1 MAFDKNPKNGMGR
14 PRTNWEERNYLQ
26 PKCKK
31 RRRKIGKQLVRI
43 ALNER
48 EKDEK

>member
-1 MAFDKNPKNGMGR
+1 MAFEKNPKNGMGR
-14 PRTNWEERNYLQ
+14 PRSNWEERNYLQ

-31 RRRKIGKQLVRI
+31 SRRKIGKQLVRI